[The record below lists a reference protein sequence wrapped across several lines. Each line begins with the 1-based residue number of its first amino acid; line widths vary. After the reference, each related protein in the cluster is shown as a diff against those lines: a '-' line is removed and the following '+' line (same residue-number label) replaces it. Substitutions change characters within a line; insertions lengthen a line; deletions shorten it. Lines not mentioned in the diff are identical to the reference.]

1 MKHTL
6 CFADLAVPQ
15 LFVSSGG
22 CELTEMIHID
32 LYGTLASLK
41 QCNQDKSLEWVFAY
55 QCFCSLIQSLVDS
68 LACSGFCQFSFIHL
82 YMQLISINAH

>member
-22 CELTEMIHID
+22 CEPTVMIHID
-32 LYGTLASLK
+32 LYGTLALLK
-41 QCNQDKSLEWVFAY
+41 QCNLDKSLEWVLPISA
-55 QCFCSLIQSLVDS
+55 L
-68 LACSGFCQFSFIHL
+68 FSHTK
-82 YMQLISINAH
+82 STP